1 MKKLLTILLLIAL
14 LVIGARM
21 GAFDEAEEIK
31 ETRSHYQEIYGEKAK
46 YFVFSK

>member
-1 MKKLLTILLLIAL
+1 MKKLLPILLLIIL
-14 LVIGARM
+14 IIISGKM
-21 GAFDEAEEIK
+21 GVFNEPQEIE